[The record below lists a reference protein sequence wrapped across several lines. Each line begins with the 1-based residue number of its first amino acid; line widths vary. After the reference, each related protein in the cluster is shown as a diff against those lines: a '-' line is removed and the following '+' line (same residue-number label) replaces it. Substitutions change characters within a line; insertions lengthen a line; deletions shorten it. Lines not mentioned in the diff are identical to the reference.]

1 MGSVRGIWIGAVV
14 LAAGAAVVAIVIA
27 HGGGAGSV
35 APPTTS
41 SVTASLAPG
50 AVEFGD
56 ALTAT
61 VSVLADRNDTV
72 VVHQNLYPLTALG
85 ATRVTNAAR
94 GRARVVTYTTRATCI
109 DETCTGTV
117 RSQRIRLQ
125 PARVE
130 VGGRTETARWPV
142 LVVHSRVSAADVSQ
156 ALPPVRSDAT
166 PPPVSYRVSPHS
178 LARALEIVAAV
189 LAAAGVLVAGWS
201 AAALYRRFTKPE
213 PLTGLERAIALAR
226 EAEGRPAPDRRRALG
241 LLADTLGSQNP
252 KLADAAD
259 ELAWSAPAPTTD
271 AVGELVTEV
280 EHEVN
285 GGSL

>member
-1 MGSVRGIWIGAVV
+1 VGSVKGIWIGAIV

-27 HGGGAGSV
+27 RGGGTAAV
-35 APPTTS
+35 TPPTTP
-41 SVTASLAPG
+41 SVKASLAPG

-56 ALTAT
+56 PVTAT
-61 VSVLADRNDTV
+61 VSVLADRADAV
-72 VVHQNLYPLTALG
+72 VVHQNLDPLTALG
-85 ATRVTNAAR
+85 PTRVTRATR

-109 DETCTGTV
+109 DETCTGTA
-117 RSQRIRLQ
+117 RSQRFRLE
-125 PARVE
+125 PAHVE

-142 LVVHSRVSAADVSQ
+142 LVVHTRVSPADVAQ
-156 ALPPVRSDAT
+156 AQPPVRSDAT
-166 PPPVSYRVSPHS
+166 PPPVTYRVSPGS
-178 LARALEIVAAV
+178 LARALEIVAAI

-201 AAALYRRFTKPE
+201 AAALYRRRARPE

-241 LLADTLGSQNP
+241 LLADTLGSRNP
-252 KLADAAD
+252 RLAGAAD

-271 AVGELVTEV
+271 AVGELVSEV

-285 GGSL
+285 RDSR